1 MKHLKISVRTLAK
14 ICGVSDGTVDRAIN
28 GRADI
33 NEDTKKR
40 ILAAAKTYGY
50 RDVAPTN
57 QSEVSEQIG
66 IIIFDLG
73 NDYFANLITE
83 TEQILRDNGY
93 CAAVMMTH
101 YDKKREIECIRNMY
115 NMGVKGIILC
125 SVGSGAEFENYL
137 KLFDIPIVAVGNDT
151 GLLPYVGI
159 NDREAMRDMVEEVIS
174 EGYKKLVY
182 FSPPLK
188 YENAFAQQRRYEGF
202 LDAARGTDF
211 EVVTDDEKL
220 RADYDNL
227 TAVICSTDY
236 YAMRAYFKVG
246 SAKVVGFDNLP
257 SIKKFRLNIDSV
269 GYSMK
274 KIAESALDIIFGKK
288 QNGRIIPHFI
298 EKHKF

>member
-188 YENAFAQQRRYEGF
+188 YENAFAQQRRYAGF
-202 LDAARGTDF
+202 SDAARGTDF

-246 SAKVVGFDNLP
+246 SAKVVGFDNLQ

-288 QNGRIIPHFI
+288 RNGRIIPHFI